1 MEAKVSHMVASSQA
15 VETAE
20 LEREAKDCTGELE

>member
-1 MEAKVSHMVASSQA
+1 MEAKVSHMVSSSQA

-20 LEREAKDCTGELE
+20 LERPKTALGSWNE